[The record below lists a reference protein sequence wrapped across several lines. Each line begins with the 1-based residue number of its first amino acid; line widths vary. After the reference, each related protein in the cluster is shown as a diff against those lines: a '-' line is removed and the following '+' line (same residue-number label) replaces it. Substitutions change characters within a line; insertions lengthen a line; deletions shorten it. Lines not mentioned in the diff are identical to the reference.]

1 MDVAEIV
8 LTPIEIP
15 AEEQRLHRAIE
26 AAESNLRSVREEFSR
41 AAPNEILALLD
52 THLMMLNDAS
62 LSDEITTLIR
72 QDHCNAEWALERHRK
87 KILSAFDG
95 IEDAY
100 LEARRD
106 DVSQVLDR
114 ILRNLLQHQP
124 LRHEIPDQ
132 RLQGTIVLARE
143 LSPSD
148 LLLLNQQGVHG
159 FITESGGPNSHVSI
173 VARSMGIP
181 GIVGV
186 HHARQYVREDEMLIL
201 DGEQGVVI
209 AEADEGI
216 LNEYETRKAAHH
228 TYVAGL
234 RMLRNTPAETL
245 DGTPISLRANVE
257 LPGDYRAVKEVG
269 ADGVGLYRTEFLF
282 FESGVPPSEQ
292 EHYNAYREMVRALDG
307 APLTIRT
314 ADLGGDKSLPTGSA
328 QATGE
333 APNPALGLRG
343 IRFCLRH
350 PALFDPQ
357 LRAIVRASALG
368 PVRLMIPMLSNIE
381 EIFQVRHAVASIQKE
396 LAALNVAFDP
406 AMQIGAMIEIPAVAI
421 AADFFLEHLD
431 FVSIGTNDL
440 IQYALALDREND
452 DVNYLYD
459 PVNAGVLRLIATVLS
474 AGHRAGVP
482 VAMCGEMAGDKN
494 LTRLLLGLGLREFS
508 LHPAALLE
516 VKQVVL
522 KTRLAEVETLVREL
536 LATHNETDRRALLR
550 RLTTSPTSASDAK
563 R

>member
-1 MDVAEIV
+1 MDIAEIV
-8 LTPIEIP
+8 LDPSEIP

-41 AAPNEILALLD
+41 AAPNEVLALLD
-52 THLMMLNDAS
+52 THLMMLNDAT

-95 IEDAY
+95 IGDPY
-100 LEARRD
+100 LQARRD

-124 LRHEIPDQ
+124 LRHEVPDP

-148 LLLLNQQGVHG
+148 LLLLNHHGVHG

-201 DGEQGVVI
+201 DGELGVVI
-209 AEADEGI
+209 AEADQGI
-216 LNEYETRKAAHH
+216 LSEYETRKAAHP

-292 EHYNAYREMVRALDG
+292 EHFNAYREMVRALDG

-550 RLTTSPTSASDAK
+550 RLTTSPTLASDAK